1 MKERVSKM
9 VGKMVA
15 LNDSS
20 FRSFLELPKTQWVS
34 NLLLLI
40 VGIGYGAISIASN
53 ASYIASFDS
62 ALLQNFIVP
71 AIFIL
76 FGLLMAFITK
86 IGLALLLWAGSKGL
100 GGKGLLRD
108 INRAA
113 PVALLPGLLGAPY
126 LAEAGNGHLLVYVLL
141 AIGVVWMYL
150 VCVKIIKTTQSF
162 TAKKAY
168 LAALAAFVFLAS
180 VYYLIIPPA

>member
-1 MKERVSKM
+1 M
-9 VGKMVA
+9 
-15 LNDSS
+15 
-20 FRSFLELPKTQWVS
+20 
-34 NLLLLI
+34 
-40 VGIGYGAISIASN
+40 
-53 ASYIASFDS
+53 
-62 ALLQNFIVP
+62 
-71 AIFIL
+71 
-76 FGLLMAFITK
+76 
-86 IGLALLLWAGSKGL
+86 
-100 GGKGLLRD
+100 RD